1 MSFCSKSFLSFY
13 LHQQKIENNF
23 LNIFLL
29 PKENKKSVDENFGE
43 EICF

>member
-1 MSFCSKSFLSFY
+1 MSFCSKSFLRIH

-23 LNIFLL
+23 TNIFLL
-29 PKENKKSVDENFGE
+29 FEENNKKAYKNFGK